1 MQKKDNLYIGGSN
14 YECPT
19 LTITAVT
26 VEKGFQATGGATN
39 EQLEDET
46 YE

>member
-1 MQKKDNLYIGGSN
+1 MQRIENMQSVSIG
-14 YECPT
+14 YQTPT
-19 LTITAVT
+19 LTITVVT

-39 EQLEDET
+39 DPLEDET